1 VKANVMYAAVAGLVL
16 MTAGAEAQE
25 KRAAPDLVT
34 RVCSTCHGPRGISTS
49 PMFPHLAAQQA
60 VYLET
65 QLKAFRDRSRADP
78 HAQAFM
84 WGMAAQLTDATITEI
99 AAYFASQRPAPG
111 KPAGRE
117 EIAAGKKIY
126 QEGVPAQQVP
136 PCQSCHGDKAAGN
149 GPFPRLAGQHRPY
162 LERQL
167 AAFISNARANE
178 IMHEN
183 SKNLT
188 ALQISQIAAFLSAQP

>member
-1 VKANVMYAAVAGLVL
+1 MYAVVGGLVL
-16 MTAGAEAQE
+16 MSALAEAQQ
-25 KRAAPDLVT
+25 KSTPPDLVT
-34 RVCSTCHGPRGISTS
+34 RVCSTCHGPRGVSIS
-49 PMFPHLAAQQA
+49 PMFPNLAAQQP

-84 WGMAAQLTDATITEI
+84 WGMAAQLTDAAITEI
-99 AAYFASQRPAPG
+99 ATYYAAQPPAPG
-111 KPAGRE
+111 KAAGRDE
-117 EIAAGKKIY
+117 TAAGKKIFE
-126 QEGVPAQQVP
+126 EGIPAQQVP

-178 IMHEN
+178 IMHAN
-183 SKNLT
+183 AKDLT
-188 ALQISQIAAFLSAQP
+188 ALQISQIAAFLSAQQ

>member
-1 VKANVMYAAVAGLVL
+1 MKATVMYAVGAGLVL
-16 MTAGAEAQE
+16 IAALTEAQE
-25 KRAAPDLVT
+25 KAAPDLVT
-34 RVCSTCHGPRGISTS
+34 RVCSTCHGPRGTSIS
-49 PMFPHLAAQQA
+49 PMFPNLAGQQA

-84 WGMAAQLTDATITEI
+84 WGMAAQLTDPAITEI
-99 AAYFASQRPAPG
+99 AAYYAAQRPAAG

-117 EIAAGKKIY
+117 ETAAGKKIFE
-126 QEGVPAQQVP
+126 EGIPAQQVP

-178 IMHEN
+178 VMHATA
-183 SKNLT
+183 KDLT
-188 ALQISQIAAFLSAQP
+188 ALQISQIAAFLSSLQ

>member
-1 VKANVMYAAVAGLVL
+1 VKATVMYAVAGGLMLVSAL
-16 MTAGAEAQE
+16 AEAQQKSTPPE
-25 KRAAPDLVT
+25 LVT
-34 RVCSTCHGPRGISTS
+34 RVCSTCHGPRGISIS
-49 PMFPHLAAQQA
+49 PMFPNLAAQQP

-84 WGMAAQLTDATITEI
+84 WGMAAQLTDAAITEI
-99 AAYFASQRPAPG
+99 AAYYAAQPPAPG
-111 KPAGRE
+111 KPAGRDE
-117 EIAAGKKIY
+117 TAAGKKIFE
-126 QEGVPAQQVP
+126 EGIPAQQVP

-178 IMHEN
+178 IMHAN
-183 SKNLT
+183 AKDLT
-188 ALQISQIAAFLSAQP
+188 ALQISQIAAFLSGQQ

>member
-1 VKANVMYAAVAGLVL
+1 VKATVMYAVVGGLVL
-16 MTAGAEAQE
+16 MSALAEAQQ
-25 KRAAPDLVT
+25 KSAPPDLVT
-34 RVCSTCHGPRGISTS
+34 RVCSTCHGPRGVSIS
-49 PMFPHLAAQQA
+49 PMFPNLAGQQV

-84 WGMAAQLTDATITEI
+84 WGMAAQLTDAAITEI
-99 AAYFASQRPAPG
+99 AAYYAAQPPAPG
-111 KPAGRE
+111 KPAGRDE
-117 EIAAGKKIY
+117 TAAGKKIFE
-126 QEGVPAQQVP
+126 EGIPAQQVP

-178 IMHEN
+178 IMHAN
-183 SKNLT
+183 AKDLT
-188 ALQISQIAAFLSAQP
+188 ALQISQIAAFLSAQ

>member
-1 VKANVMYAAVAGLVL
+1 VKATVMYAVGAGLVL
-16 MTAGAEAQE
+16 IAALTEAQE
-25 KRAAPDLVT
+25 KAAPDLVT
-34 RVCSTCHGPRGISTS
+34 RVCSTCHGPRGTSIS
-49 PMFPHLAAQQA
+49 PMFPNLAGQQA

-84 WGMAAQLTDATITEI
+84 WGMAAQLTDPAITEI
-99 AAYFASQRPAPG
+99 AAYYAAQRPAPG

-117 EIAAGKKIY
+117 ETAAGKKIFE
-126 QEGVPAQQVP
+126 EGIPAQQVP

-178 IMHEN
+178 VMHATA
-183 SKNLT
+183 KDLT
-188 ALQISQIAAFLSAQP
+188 ALQISQIAAFLSSLQ

>member
-1 VKANVMYAAVAGLVL
+1 VKATVRYGVVAGLVL
-16 MTAGAEAQE
+16 MSALADAQE
-25 KRAAPDLVT
+25 KSAAPELVT
-34 RVCSTCHGPRGISTS
+34 RVCSTCHGPRGISIS
-49 PMFPHLAAQQA
+49 PMFPNLAAQQG

-84 WGMAAQLTDATITEI
+84 WGMAAQLTDAAITEI
-99 AAYFASQRPAPG
+99 AAYYAAQPPAPG

-117 EIAAGKKIY
+117 ETAAGKRIFA
-126 QEGVPAQQVP
+126 EGIPAQQVP

-178 IMHEN
+178 IMHQN
-183 SKNLT
+183 AQNLT
-188 ALQISQIAAFLSAQP
+188 ALQISQVAAFLSAQ

>member
-1 VKANVMYAAVAGLVL
+1 VKATVMYAVGAGLVL
-16 MTAGAEAQE
+16 IAALTEAQE
-25 KRAAPDLVT
+25 KAAPDLVT
-34 RVCSTCHGPRGISTS
+34 RVCSTCHGPRGTSIS
-49 PMFPHLAAQQA
+49 PMFPNLAGQQA

-84 WGMAAQLTDATITEI
+84 WGMAAQLTDPAITEI
-99 AAYFASQRPAPG
+99 AAYYAAQRPAAG

-117 EIAAGKKIY
+117 ETAAGKKIFE
-126 QEGVPAQQVP
+126 EGIPAQQVP

-178 IMHEN
+178 VMHATA
-183 SKNLT
+183 KDLT
-188 ALQISQIAAFLSAQP
+188 ALQISQIAAFLSSLQ

>member
-1 VKANVMYAAVAGLVL
+1 
-16 MTAGAEAQE
+16 
-25 KRAAPDLVT
+25 
-34 RVCSTCHGPRGISTS
+34 
-49 PMFPHLAAQQA
+49 MFPHLAGQQA

-84 WGMAAQLTDATITEI
+84 WGMAAQLTDGAITEI
-99 AAYFASQRPAPG
+99 AAYYAAQRPAPG
-111 KPAGRE
+111 KPAGRDE
-117 EIAAGKKIY
+117 TAAGKTIFE
-126 QEGVPAQQVP
+126 EGIPAQQVP

-167 AAFISNARANE
+167 AAFISNARVNE
-178 IMHEN
+178 IMHAN
-183 SKNLT
+183 AKDLT
-188 ALQISQIAAFLSAQP
+188 ALQISQIAAFLSAQ